1 MPPLPRNSE
10 IVLFPN
16 MVYWRSLNAHWVLC
30 ERASGSGGGL
40 RWNSANCL
48 RSLIWRASP
57 FSVSVGWTGIK
68 TAKQQV
74 LELVNR
80 DLAEVRR
87 QLRTSMKGLD
97 RVRDHVANNRED
109 ILKIE
114 VNIARIQDEFE
125 AMSRK
130 LERFLEKQGEK
141 GESAEDG
148 VESEVVPD
156 DERRHIYD

>member
-1 MPPLPRNSE
+1 MREGVRQRWGIAIEPGELLA
-10 IVLFPN
+10 IVNL
-16 MVYWRSLNAHWVLC
+16 A
-30 ERASGSGGGL
+30 GL
-40 RWNSANCL
+40 AIL
-48 RSLIWRASP
+48 G
-57 FSVSVGWTGIK
+57 FVGWTGIK

-80 DLAEVRR
+80 DLAEVRH

-97 RVRDHVANNRED
+97 RVRDHVAGNLED

-114 VNIARIQDEFE
+114 VNIARIQDEWE

-141 GESAEDG
+141 GKSAEDG